1 MIKKPLLAMKP
12 KSAFQRKDKDRAP
25 SIVERK
31 GDKHLT
37 SQFAVGERRLI
48 KVTEPHFV
56 NRTAPRFVGWF
67 NTNDLGTRRDKVA
80 SLLGVRIISMRAGL
94 APYFSQ

>member
-1 MIKKPLLAMKP
+1 MKP
-12 KSAFQRKDKDRAP
+12 KSALNRKDKDMAP

-80 SLLGVRIISMRAGL
+80 SLLGTRIISMRAGL

>member
-1 MIKKPLLAMKP
+1 MKP
-12 KSAFQRKDKDRAP
+12 KSAFQRKDKAP

-56 NRTAPRFVGWF
+56 NRTAPKFVGWF

>member
-1 MIKKPLLAMKP
+1 MIKKPLLAMKA

-25 SIVERK
+25 SIVQRK

-56 NRTAPRFVGWF
+56 NRTVSKYVGWF
-67 NTNDLGTRRDKVA
+67 NTNDLGTRRGKVA
-80 SLLGVRIISMRAGL
+80 SLLGLSIISMRAGL

>member
-1 MIKKPLLAMKP
+1 MKP
-12 KSAFQRKDKDRAP
+12 KSAFQRKDKDRSP
-25 SIVERK
+25 SIVQRK

-56 NRTAPRFVGWF
+56 NRTVSKYVG
-67 NTNDLGTRRDKVA
+67 
-80 SLLGVRIISMRAGL
+80 
-94 APYFSQ
+94 

>member
-1 MIKKPLLAMKP
+1 MKP
-12 KSAFQRKDKDRAP
+12 KSALNRKDKDRAP

-56 NRTAPRFVGWF
+56 NRTAPKFVGWF

-80 SLLGVRIISMRAGL
+80 SLLGTRIISMRAGL